1 MPDLP
6 GTVVR
11 APIRPGT
18 DLDTFPSAIANEI
31 AGGWHNVTSIAER
44 DAIPAERLVPGMAC
58 RVADTALYEWNGTL
72 WVALDLGGGA
82 ASPLSGDLGGTTTDG
97 YVKTVRGVSGTFS
110 YDGQNR
116 LVFMSTALG
125 TKTYSYNPDGT
136 LDSITGTGSYRSK
149 QFTYSGGLLVD
160 VVVS

>member
-1 MPDLP
+1 MAQDPKA
-6 GTVVR
+6 VVGSPLTTPMVVER
-11 APIRPGT
+11 TTQPAPVDPTIIDDADDGYVIGSRWVNTLTG
-18 DLDTFPSAIANEI
+18 DTFTLTDPTPGAAVWVNER
-31 AGGWHNVTSIAER
+31 GG
-44 DAIPAERLVPGMAC
+44 
-58 RVADTALYEWNGTL
+58 
-72 WVALDLGGGA
+72 GGDGA

-125 TKTYSYNPDGT
+125 TKTFDYNPDGT
-136 LDSITGTGSYRSK
+136 LGSITGTGNYRSK